1 MSNLEKYLFRVRT
14 IKKGKKYTIQKHCRF
29 GNAKKQALKNY
40 ELRNKNEEAARW
52 VEGLIGKTWYELK
65 I

>member
-1 MSNLEKYLFRVRT
+1 MGEFLPVYQPAYKFRVRT
-14 IKKGKKYTIQKHCRF
+14 FVLGKKYTIQAHCRF
-29 GNAKKQALKNY
+29 GNAKKQALKNPT
-40 ELRNKNEEAARW
+40 RW